1 MQCVRAREL
10 QLMNQT
16 SLSQSL
22 PGHLTSEG
30 VPFILPPVNN
40 LLQAD
45 MLDQQVDG
53 LASAM
58 TDMCMDEDSPESY
71 TMTADP
77 YCQAQKRS
85 DPVYMGNSAALLL
98 HHHQEQQMLQQQ
110 LLLQQQQWIQQQQQ
124 LEQQQL
130 AKNQEI
136 QQRLQQTNHAI
147 QPAPLV
153 MDPPFKCEIG
163 RGRILKRA
171 DLIPMQECP
180 M

>member
-22 PGHLTSEG
+22 PG

-40 LLQAD
+40 IVQAD
-45 MLDQQVDG
+45 MVDQQVDG

-85 DPVYMGNSAALLL
+85 DPVYMGNSAPLLL
-98 HHHQEQQMLQQQ
+98 HHQEQQMLQQQ

-136 QQRLQQTNHAI
+136 QQRLQQTAI